1 MAGRGGGGGDG
12 GRGVG
17 RRRKSAW
24 SVAIDE
30 AQVSNSQCRQGS
42 SVALGLVVRD
52 DGQWCRGHGQSAG
65 GVGDAVVDV
74 NCGRG
79 GDGVRAAGDV
89 AGRGGG
95 GGDARRRVGQAGE
108 GGRSVAVDQ
117 AGVAHCQRRQRRA
130 VDLGLLVSGDG
141 QRRRGDGQGAGGVA
155 DAVVA
160 IGCACGGDGVGAA
173 GDVAGGGGGGRD
185 RWLRSERGRGVAVHE
200 PRVAGGQ
207 RRQGRSIDLGLV
219 DNGDGQ
225 GGRADGQAAGDVAD

>member
-42 SVALGLVVRD
+42 SVDLGLVVRD
-52 DGQWCRGHGQSAG
+52 DHQRRRGHGQRAG
-65 GVGDAVVDV
+65 GVADRVV
-74 NCGRG
+74 GIGGARG

-89 AGRGGG
+89 AGGGGG
-95 GGDARRRVGQAGE
+95 GGDARRCVGQAGE

-117 AGVAHCQRRQRRA
+117 AGVAYCQRRQRSA

-173 GDVAGGGGGGRD
+173 SDVAGGGGGGRD
-185 RWLRSERGRGVAVHE
+185 HWLRRQRCRGVAVHE
-200 PRVAGGQ
+200 HRV
-207 RRQGRSIDLGLV
+207 
-219 DNGDGQ
+219 
-225 GGRADGQAAGDVAD
+225 

>member
-30 AQVSNSQCRQGS
+30 AQVSNSQRRQGS
-42 SVALGLVVRD
+42 SVDLGLVVRD
-52 DGQWCRGHGQSAG
+52 DGQRCRSHGQRAG
-65 GVGDAVVDV
+65 GVADRVV
-74 NCGRG
+74 GIG
-79 GDGVRAAGDV
+79 GAR
-89 AGRGGG
+89 GG

-117 AGVAHCQRRQRRA
+117 AGVAHCQRRQWRA

-160 IGCACGGDGVGAA
+160 
-173 GDVAGGGGGGRD
+173 
-185 RWLRSERGRGVAVHE
+185 
-200 PRVAGGQ
+200 
-207 RRQGRSIDLGLV
+207 
-219 DNGDGQ
+219 
-225 GGRADGQAAGDVAD
+225 